1 MKFKNT
7 FSNFKLQELFFSSRT
22 FQKLQ
27 ERVATL
33 TVLED
38 CMDDICEKE
47 DETKGAKRKNLIN
60 YL

>member
-1 MKFKNT
+1 MFVVQAQNDH
-7 FSNFKLQELFFSSRT
+7 FQENLAIKEKEIESLKDRI
-22 FQKLQ
+22 
-27 ERVATL
+27 